1 MSPTSNHQW
10 LFLSIRIL
18 LVVSFGAH
26 FSEGVDTIYAG
37 QSLSGTQT
45 ITSRG
50 GVFELGFFTPGNSRN
65 YYIGIW
71 YMRPR
76 PSKTVVW
83 VANRNRPVSD
93 PSSSELKLFEDGILV
108 LLVQSKTRI
117 WSTNLSTSSF
127 GNSTVAMLLDNG
139 NFIVRDALDS
149 ANVIWQSFDYPTDTW
164 LPGGKVGYS
173 NVRKQNQFLTSWRNP
188 ENPAPSLFSLEV
200 EPSSSL
206 ILVWKGSNMY
216 WNSGVWD
223 GRVFSSVPEIATD
236 YYIKNITY
244 VVNENESYF
253 TYEAGFVP
261 ALTRFVVDVTGQIK
275 IFVWRKDSTYWDLFW
290 TQPTLEC
297 EVYGF
302 CGAFSSCG
310 FSCSCI
316 YGFEPRTPVFWRLG
330 YFSDGCVRRSSL
342 ECANGGND
350 TFSLVSNAR
359 FPGNSESLAAGTFD
373 ECQLACLR
381 NCSCT
386 AFAFDNGCLI
396 WNGALFNLQEGY
408 FGKDLYVR
416 VAKSKLVV
424 TGINSRAGGKTKKK
438 SAWIVLGAVGFF
450 FMIFFGGILMI
461 IWRKRQT
468 ATATTFEAAED
479 SLLVFKFRDIRDA
492 TKNFSEKLG
501 EGGFGSVFRGTLP
514 NSSAAI
520 AVKVLKTQRQEEK
533 QFRAEVNTIGMIQH
547 INLVHLRGFCVKG
560 TQRLLVYNYMPNGS
574 LESHLFKKGSNVLDW
589 KARYN
594 IAIGTARGLAYLHEK
609 CRDCII
615 HCDIKPENILLD
627 ADYNPKVSDFGLAK
641 LVGREF
647 SRVLTTMR
655 GTIGYLA
662 PEWISGE
669 AITPKADVFSY
680 GMLLFEIISGRRNR
694 EGVEG
699 EVEEY
704 FPYQVSSRLLDGEE
718 ILVALLDHRLQGNA
732 DVEELSRACKIACW
746 CIQDEKDRPSMGQVV
761 QVLEGVQPIGIPP
774 IPRFLQGIMD
784 DTKEAF
790 VFQDTSSIISV
801 KLS

>member
-10 LFLSIRIL
+10 LFLSILIL

-37 QSLSGTQT
+37 QSLSGNQT
-45 ITSRG
+45 ITSQG
-50 GVFELGFFTPGNSRN
+50 GVFELGFFTPGNSWN

-71 YMRPR
+71 YVWPL
-76 PSKTVVW
+76 PTKTVVW

-93 PSSSELKLFEDGILV
+93 SSSSELKLFEDGNLV
-108 LLVQSKTRI
+108 LLEQSKTRI
-117 WSTNLSTSSF
+117 WSTNSSTSSF

-173 NVRKQNQFLTSWRNP
+173 NVRKQKQFLTSWQSWENP
-188 ENPAPSLFSLEV
+188 EPSLFSLEV
-200 EPSSSL
+200 EPSSSN
-206 ILVWKGSNMY
+206 ILVWNGSNMY

-223 GRVFSSVPEIATD
+223 GRVFSSVPEIASD
-236 YYIKNITY
+236 YYIKNVTY

-253 TYEAGFVP
+253 TYEAGFP
-261 ALTRFVVDVTGQIK
+261 TALTRFVVDVTGQIK
-275 IFVWRKDSTYWDLFW
+275 QFVWRKDSTYWQLFW
-290 TQPTLEC
+290 TRPTLQC

-302 CGAFSSCG
+302 CGAFSSC
-310 FSCSCI
+310 SQTAQVCSCI
-316 YGFEPRTPVFWRLG
+316 QGFEPRTPADWQLED
-330 YFSDGCVRRSSL
+330 FSDGCIRQSPL
-342 ECANGGND
+342 ECANGRND
-350 TFSLVSNAR
+350 TFSLVSNTL
-359 FPGNSESLAAGTFD
+359 FPGNSQSLAAGNFD

-386 AFAFDNGCLI
+386 AFASDDGCFI
-396 WNGALFNLQEGY
+396 WNGALLNLQELSS
-408 FGKDLYVR
+408 GKDLYVR

-424 TGINSRAGGKTKKK
+424 PGVNSSKGGKTEKKT
-438 SAWIVLGAVGFF
+438 AWIVLGAVCFF
-450 FMIFFGGILMI
+450 FAFLGGISMI

-479 SLLVFKFRDIRDA
+479 SLLVFKFRDIRAA

-574 LESHLFKKGSNVLDW
+574 LESHLFKKGSNILDW

-627 ADYNPKVSDFGLAK
+627 AVYNPKVADFGLAK

-655 GTIGYLA
+655 GTRGYLA
-662 PEWISGE
+662 PEWIYGD
-669 AITPKADVFSY
+669 AITPKTDVFSY
-680 GMLLFEIISGRRNR
+680 GMMLFEIISGRRNI
-694 EGVEG
+694 EGLEG
-699 EVEEY
+699 EVVEY
-704 FPYQVSSRLLDGEE
+704 FPYQVSSRLMNREE

-732 DVEELSRACKIACW
+732 DVEELSRACKVACW
-746 CIQDEKDRPSMGQVV
+746 CIQDEEKDRPSMGQVV
-761 QVLEGVQPIGIPP
+761 QALEKVQPIGIPP

-784 DTKEAF
+784 DIK
-790 VFQDTSSIISV
+790 
-801 KLS
+801 